1 MESPDRGHRNL
12 DHGPRSYTDQVLKM
26 LTDKATTGGKSCPQD
41 ANECQSESIASIQG
55 SRRGSK
61 VSFKRGRESES
72 VDGPSSGLHRHAKY
86 EAEQ

>member
-1 MESPDRGHRNL
+1 MEWPDRGHRNL

-41 ANECQSESIASIQG
+41 GNECQSESIASIQG

-72 VDGPSSGLHRHAKY
+72 VGGPSSGLHRHAKY